1 MRERTAALPA
11 GYTICAYMRLS
22 NEDRDVFGRKEESGS
37 ITSQR
42 RLIMDFIGR
51 QPEFAGCRVIERCD
65 DGLSGRYFDT
75 RPQFTDM
82 INLAKQGKV
91 DCIIVKDCSRF
102 GRDYVEL
109 GDYLEQL
116 FPFLGVRFISVNDHY
131 DSDRDEGGLDIAFK
145 NLVYDIY
152 SRDLSK
158 KVRQA
163 RERMAAQGKYTAA
176 QTLYGYRKKKAD
188 KHRLEPDPETAP
200 VVREIFDMRLSGMGL
215 ADIARNL
222 NDRGIPCPTVF
233 LHGKGRPVT
242 RKGNFERMCWT
253 DSVVL
258 TVLQNEI
265 YTGAVVSLKSTVDS
279 RKGKLVARPKDEWV
293 RVDGMHEAVVTK
305 EEFRQVQ
312 GMIKPQ
318 KPAAGKR
325 KMRYA
330 CGLCGKRL
338 IRRNRTDLY
347 CNRGYMLKDCECR
360 QVVMKEPEAD
370 AVVLGELKEKLR
382 RVLDEEDLRLEKK
395 SGIRPSGESR
405 AGSLKN
411 ALDAAKKAKQRLFER
426 LADRE
431 IDRVEFLEKKKA
443 YDAEIAELEQRVSD
457 AGMAEQLSRDADDE
471 ARERADAAR
480 SFLDAD
486 EMTEEIWERFV
497 KEAFI
502 YPDGRMEIHWN
513 FEDETG

>member
-1 MRERTAALPA
+1 MKGKTAALPA

-82 INLAKQGKV
+82 IGLAKQGKV
-91 DCIIVKDCSRF
+91 NCIIVKDCSRF

-163 RERMAAQGKYTAA
+163 RERLAVQGKYTAGQA
-176 QTLYGYRKKKAD
+176 LYGYRKTAAD
-188 KHRLEPDPETAP
+188 KHKLEKDPETAP
-200 VVREIFDMRLSGMGL
+200 VVREIFDMRLAGMGVC
-215 ADIARNL
+215 DIARNL

-233 LHGKGRPVT
+233 LHGKGETVN
-242 RKGNFERMCWT
+242 RKGGFERMCWT
-253 DSVVL
+253 GGVVNGL
-258 TVLQNEI
+258 LQNEI
-265 YTGAVVSLKSTVDS
+265 YTGAVVSLKSRMDS
-279 RKGKLVARPKDEWV
+279 RKGKLVARPEEEWV
-293 RVDGMHEAVVTK
+293 RVEGMHEAVVTK
-305 EEFRQVQ
+305 EEFWKVQ
-312 GMIKPQ
+312 GMVSVQ

-330 CGLCGKRL
+330 CGVCGKRL
-338 IRRNRTDLY
+338 TRRNGTDLY

-370 AVVLGELKEKLR
+370 AVVLGELKRKLR
-382 RVLDEEDLRLEKK
+382 RVLDEEEMRL
-395 SGIRPSGESR
+395 GRMGDVPD
-405 AGSLKN
+405 AGSRMESLGS
-411 ALDAAKKAKQRLFER
+411 ALEAVRKAKRRLFEK

-431 IDRVEFLEKKKA
+431 IEREEFLERKKG
-443 YDAEIAELEQRVSD
+443 YDAEIERLEREVSD
-457 AGMAEQLSRDADDE
+457 AELAERIARDADGE
-471 ARERADAAR
+471 ARERADVAR
-480 SFLDAD
+480 SFLDVGV
-486 EMTEEIWERFV
+486 MSEEIWERFV
-497 KEAFI
+497 TGARVF
-502 YPDGRMEIHWN
+502 PDGRIEVEWN
-513 FEDETG
+513 FGDEMG

>member
-1 MRERTAALPA
+1 MKGKTAALPA

-82 INLAKQGKV
+82 IGLAKQGKV
-91 DCIIVKDCSRF
+91 NCIIVKDCSRF

-131 DSDRDEGGLDIAFK
+131 DSERDGGGLDIAFK

-163 RERMAAQGKYTAA
+163 RERLAAQGKYTAGQA
-176 QTLYGYRKKKAD
+176 LYGYRKTAAD
-188 KHRLEPDPETAP
+188 KHKLEKDPETAP
-200 VVREIFDMRLSGMGL
+200 VVREIFDMRLAGMGVC
-215 ADIARNL
+215 DIARNL

-233 LHGKGRPVT
+233 LHEKGRPT
-242 RKGNFERMCWT
+242 NRKENFGRMCWMGS
-253 DSVVL
+253 SVL
-258 TVLQNEI
+258 DVLQNEI
-265 YTGAVVSLKSTVDS
+265 YTGAVVSLKSTVDG
-279 RKGKLVARPKDEWV
+279 RNGKLVVRPKEEWV

-305 EEFRQVQ
+305 EEFRRVQ
-312 GMIKPQ
+312 GMVSVQ

-330 CGLCGKRL
+330 CGVCGKRL
-338 IRRNRTDLY
+338 TRRNGTDLY
-347 CNRGYMLKDCECR
+347 CNRGYMVKDCECR

-370 AVVLGELKEKLR
+370 AVVLGELKRKLR
-382 RVLDEEDLRLEKK
+382 RVLDEEEMRLEQ
-395 SGIRPSGESR
+395 RED
-405 AGSLKN
+405 
-411 ALDAAKKAKQRLFER
+411 ALDVGSRVESLGSALEAVKKAKRRLFEK

-431 IDRVEFLEKKKA
+431 IEREEFLERKKG
-443 YDAEIAELEQRVSD
+443 YDAEIERMEREVSD
-457 AGMAEQLSRDADDE
+457 AELAERIARE
-471 ARERADAAR
+471 ARERADVAR
-480 SFLDAD
+480 SFLDVG
-486 EMTEEIWERFV
+486 EMSEEIWERFV
-497 KEAFI
+497 AGARVF
-502 YPDGRMEIHWN
+502 PDGRIEVEWN
-513 FEDETG
+513 FGDEME